1 MRIMVVGVGALG
13 SYFGGALA
21 EAGHDVTLLVRK
33 GHRAATANMADPAS

>member
-21 EAGHDVTLLVRK
+21 EAGHDVTLLVRNK
-33 GHRAATANMADPAS
+33 APRRDP